1 MVPCLAMSSLLT
13 RFYFSCRVFAHVGAL
28 AATGNAL
35 TLDKAM
41 RQKMWPGSL
50 EECRQLPNIGKQLGS
65 RLAASNMGSLRAL
78 FAADPRKIEAVT
90 QRNYPFG
97 MLPYTTCYTG
107 TPSRVLSP
115 N

>member
-1 MVPCLAMSSLLT
+1 M
-13 RFYFSCRVFAHVGAL
+13 FAHVGAL

-35 TLDKAM
+35 TLDKAL

-78 FAADPRKIEAVT
+78 YAADPRKVEAAT

-97 MLPYTTCYTG
+97 MFAAALHQMLYEQFNPYVVA
-107 TPSRVLSP
+107 S
-115 N
+115 